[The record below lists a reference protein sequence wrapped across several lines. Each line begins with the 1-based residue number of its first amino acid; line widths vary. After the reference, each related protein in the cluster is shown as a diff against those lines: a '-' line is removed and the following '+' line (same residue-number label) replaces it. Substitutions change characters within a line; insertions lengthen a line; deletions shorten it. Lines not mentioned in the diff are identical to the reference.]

1 MVTIQKILLK
11 HGIFSQDIRIR
22 IKNGQIKLDGEPIT
36 DSHMELD
43 IEFDEEDKNFKFQ
56 EFPDFIFNILV
67 KGGLGRELLLGTW
80 SAGVDLDSLSQT
92 NINNNLVDVF
102 KKVHIVR
109 ISAGKA
115 IVLIKK

>member
-1 MVTIQKILLK
+1 MVSIQKILLK

-36 DSHMELD
+36 DSRMELD

-56 EFPDFIFNILV
+56 EFPDFLFNILI

-80 SAGVDLDSLSQT
+80 TAGVDLDSLSQT

-102 KKVHIVR
+102 RKIHIVR
-109 ISAGKA
+109 ISSGKA